1 MVPRVQHL
9 RKGRSL
15 GAPAAHHVQPRLQHA
30 GEQTHQPVGR
40 RAAAAAAGGGV
51 LFERVHVR
59 NRRLESVTG
68 IQAVFIARLGNQTLE
83 D

>member
-1 MVPRVQHL
+1 MIAALPTML
-9 RKGRSL
+9 TSL
-15 GAPAAHHVQPRLQHA
+15 FG
-30 GEQTHQPVGR
+30 GG
-40 RAAAAAAGGGV
+40 AAAAAAGGGV
-51 LFERVHVR
+51 LFKRVHVR